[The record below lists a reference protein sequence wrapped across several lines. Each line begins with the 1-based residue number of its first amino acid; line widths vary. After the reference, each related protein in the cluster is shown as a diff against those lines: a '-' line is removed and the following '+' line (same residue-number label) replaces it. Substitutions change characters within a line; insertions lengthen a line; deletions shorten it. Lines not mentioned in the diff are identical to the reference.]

1 MDFMKFKNAVA
12 KRFQEMQQHKMFR
25 TSITKDALWDRYLRS
40 FPEGTNPIYRE
51 RTERDCNCCKQ
62 FIRAVGNAV
71 AIIDDELVSIWDVDI
86 DDPTYQHVANCMS
99 AAVLMFP
106 IESVFMHTEATA
118 GTDKNFEQLV
128 DGVKTWNHLHVNI
141 DRRHVADKFVI
152 AQRLG
157 ELNTSCAMLQR
168 ALNEIDNESLRT
180 VLELIDQNSLYRG
193 QEHRASVQAF
203 FDLKAHYSISSRQN
217 LFSWKNYDS
226 HVARIRNT
234 VIGTL
239 LVDLS
244 EGVPLERAVKSFE
257 DKVAPTN
264 YKRPTAIVT
273 QSMINSAKEK
283 IEALGLT
290 SSLERRFATI
300 DDITVNN
307 ILFADRSSP
316 KHLIKDAFSDLP
328 TKASKPKLDRVEDVT
343 IDQFLEH
350 ILPKA
355 ESVEIFVEN
364 RHANNFVSLIAPANP
379 TAQNMF
385 KWGNKFSW
393 SYSGNVTDSIKER
406 VKAAGG
412 NVTGE
417 LCCRLAWEYKDD
429 LDFHMQEMCGADRY
443 NSTHI
448 YYGQRSSVNGGKLD
462 VDANGMN
469 GMMDHPVENI
479 FYEKLRTMRDGQYR
493 LFVHNYNRRST
504 GVGFEVEIDIL
515 GTVHHLV
522 YEKAI
527 RQGEE
532 VNVAVITVNNGA
544 VTFES
549 PLQSVTAS
557 KDYWNVKTQQFQKV
571 NVVMNSPNYWDGH
584 GVGNKHVFFMI
595 DGCKNGEQA
604 RGFYNEFLINEL
616 DQHRKVIEMVGNRM
630 LTDKADYQLSGLG
643 FSTTQRNSVLCRVNG
658 SFTRTVNITF

>member
-1 MDFMKFKNAVA
+1 MDFMKFKSAVA
-12 KRFQEMQQHKMFR
+12 TQFQEMQQHKMFR
-25 TSITKDALWDRYLRS
+25 TSVTKDALWDQYLRS

-51 RTERDCNCCKQ
+51 RTEHDCNCCKQ
-62 FIRAVGNAV
+62 FIRAVGDAV
-71 AIIDDELVSIWDVDI
+71 AIIDDKIVSIWDIEV
-86 DDPTYQHVANCMS
+86 DDPTYQHVAHRMS
-99 AAVLMFP
+99 VMVRAHP
-106 IESVFMHTEATA
+106 IESVFMHTESTA
-118 GTDKNFEQLV
+118 GTDKSFEQIL
-128 DGVKTWNHLHVNI
+128 DGVKTWTHFHVGLIPRYVVNK
-141 DRRHVADKFVI
+141 HVI
-152 AQRLG
+152 AQKLG
-157 ELNTSCAMLQR
+157 ELNTTREMLQR
-168 ALNEIDNESLRT
+168 ALIDIDNESLHT

-203 FDLKAHYSISSRQN
+203 LNLKNEYNKSKMPH
-217 LFSWKNYDS
+217 LFSWANYDS

-239 LVDLS
+239 LVDIS

-273 QSMINSAKEK
+273 QSMINAAKEK
-283 IEALGLT
+283 IETLGLT

-307 ILFADRSSP
+307 ILFADRSAP
-316 KHLIKDAFSDLP
+316 KHLVKDAFSDLP

-355 ESVEIFVEN
+355 ESVEIFIEN

-385 KWGNKFSW
+385 KWDNKFSW

-429 LDFHMQEMCGADRY
+429 LDLHMQEARGTDRY
-443 NSTHI
+443 SATHI

-462 VDANGMN
+462 VDANGVN

-479 FYEKLRTMRDGQYR
+479 FYEKIHKMRNGEYK
-493 LFVHNYNRRST
+493 LYVHNYYRRSS
-504 GVGFEVEIDIL
+504 GLGFEVEIDIL

-522 YEKAI
+522 YDKAV

-532 VNVAVITVNNGA
+532 VAVAKIVVNNGQ

-549 PLQSVTAS
+549 SLQSVAAS
-557 KDYWNVKTQQFQKV
+557 KDYWNIKTQQFQKV

-584 GVGNKHVFFMI
+584 GIGNKHVFFMI
-595 DGCKNGEQA
+595 DGCKNSEQA
-604 RGFYNEFLINEL
+604 RGFYNEFLINDL
-616 DQHRKVIEMVGNRM
+616 DQHRKVIEMVGNKM
-630 LTDKADYQLSGLG
+630 LTDKADHQLSGLG